1 MKANFQSILK
11 FLKNNNNNY
20 YVPIFQR
27 PYTWEKEQCERLW
40 NDIIILSKGLTKKH
54 FLGTIVN
61 VFRAGKNSF
70 AEGDYLIIDGQQRL
84 TTLVLL
90 LLACIDEYKL
100 DLEQELQFLKDT
112 RKYGD
117 RRYKIILNNI
127 DKDILISLIERSDLS
142 KYQNW
147 RLVENYNL
155 FKKLIK
161 EYALP
166 FETLKECID
175 RLEICIIEIGHDDTN
190 DPQEVFETIN
200 STGKPLTKTDLIRN
214 NVLIGI
220 QIEAQNYLYQNYWKK
235 IEDLFK
241 DNNFKLRSD
250 SFELFF
256 KDYLTL
262 KLKRIPKNN
271 KIYEEFKHWRLF
283 NKDFIEPELLLKD
296 IYKNAKIYTNFL
308 FLREKD
314 DKLNFF
320 FKQFVELNNT
330 PSFVLLLKVLNDAE
344 NKLIDYQTLIN
355 ILEICISFLV
365 RRKICS
371 IPSSSLNK
379 IFEDLIQKIED
390 ENYEQSINNFLI
402 NGKDSR
408 EFPDDNKF
416 KQSFIENNFKQKQ
429 LPWFILKNIEKFF
442 NKTPINLDLLSLEHI
457 LPQNRNLNKEWREV
471 LGSEWKSKQ
480 ENYLYKIGNLT
491 LTSYNS
497 EMSDK
502 SFDEKKNMKNG
513 FSDSGLRINDS
524 LLNLSKWTEQEID
537 DRSTWLFNK
546 AIKIWKYPD
555 QQEDIIE
562 NSNNN
567 QDNSNILDRY
577 IKTEKTETLY
587 HIINNW
593 FLDQPYEIKPTYNKW
608 YITYKLYYM
617 NKIRSVIS
625 IIFEKEYLKIIL
637 NMKDKYLKSD
647 ELNICEYIGNKGHWG
662 NGDLQFKFKDT
673 SSKEYILKIMQECL
687 DYNLIYIKNKI
698 DD

>member
-1 MKANFQSILK
+1 M
-11 FLKNNNNNY
+11 
-20 YVPIFQR
+20 
-27 PYTWEKEQCERLW
+27 
-40 NDIIILSKGLTKKH
+40 
-54 FLGTIVN
+54 
-61 VFRAGKNSF
+61 
-70 AEGDYLIIDGQQRL
+70 
-84 TTLVLL
+84 
-90 LLACIDEYKL
+90 
-100 DLEQELQFLKDT
+100 
-112 RKYGD
+112 
-117 RRYKIILNNI
+117 
-127 DKDILISLIERSDLS
+127 
-142 KYQNW
+142 
-147 RLVENYNL
+147 
-155 FKKLIK
+155 
-161 EYALP
+161 
-166 FETLKECID
+166 
-175 RLEICIIEIGHDDTN
+175 
-190 DPQEVFETIN
+190 
-200 STGKPLTKTDLIRN
+200 
-214 NVLIGI
+214 
-220 QIEAQNYLYQNYWKK
+220 
-235 IEDLFK
+235 
-241 DNNFKLRSD
+241 
-250 SFELFF
+250 FF

-271 KIYEEFKHWRLF
+271 KIYEEFKQWRLF

-593 FLDQPYEIKPTYNKW
+593 FLDQPYEIKSTYNKW
-608 YITYKLYYM
+608 YITYKLYY
-617 NKIRSVIS
+617 I
-625 IIFEKEYLKIIL
+625 E
-637 NMKDKYLKSD
+637 
-647 ELNICEYIGNKGHWG
+647 
-662 NGDLQFKFKDT
+662 
-673 SSKEYILKIMQECL
+673 
-687 DYNLIYIKNKI
+687 
-698 DD
+698 